1 MADLKTIAQDR
12 EKDRRKFRA
21 AYTAPAL
28 GAASMLLMLAV
39 RYVDSSVYTLRD
51 NIYLSVIIIQ
61 LMVFVLPGIFRLRL
75 MGTGAIMH
83 LNFKPIGIRHMR
95 FITDAAL
102 SLVGITILMKLIMY
116 RFGVYSGEF
125 TFFGR
130 FVPYGSIRAD
140 FAGLSYLVLAFA
152 VLPAAAEE
160 FVFRSLIFCEY
171 RDMAGGVV
179 ATLMSSILYAAAGLS
194 ITQFPLYFV
203 IGLTLSSICSVT
215 GSFWAAFVVRL
226 FYNLMSLM
234 FEYNLAT
241 VMRTS
246 GSLVF
251 FAFVITM
258 LTALFSY
265 LALTQAGRFYEG
277 LAKSDAP
284 KPEYASDSFA
294 KRLLSCI
301 LSPVF
306 LICVIIFAASLILP
320 AIGSDFP
327 SAMP

>member
-83 LNFKPIGIRHMR
+83 LNFKPIGIRHLDHHRHR
-95 FITDAAL
+95 FK
-102 SLVGITILMKLIMY
+102 LVGITCEACNVPL
-116 RFGVYSGEF
+116 GVYSEVHLW
-125 TFFGR
+125 TICTLR
-130 FVPYGSIRAD
+130 FNKAD
-140 FAGLSYLVLAFA
+140 
-152 VLPAAAEE
+152 LPD
-160 FVFRSLIFCEY
+160 FLIWFWRLRCCRRRLRVCLRSLIFCEY

-226 FYNLMSLM
+226 FYNLISLM

-265 LALTQAGRFYEG
+265 LALTQAGKFYEG
-277 LAKSDAP
+277 WQVRRSSPIRVRFFCKAVAFLHFIAGFSYLCDNIRGKPDSSRHRLGLSVCDA
-284 KPEYASDSFA
+284 
-294 KRLLSCI
+294 
-301 LSPVF
+301 
-306 LICVIIFAASLILP
+306 LI
-320 AIGSDFP
+320 
-327 SAMP
+327 

>member
-83 LNFKPIGIRHMR
+83 LNFKPIGIRHLR

-226 FYNLMSLM
+226 FYNLISLM